1 MINERN
7 EGKYEIK
14 KENKTYHLST
24 SIIDNKIKFVCEDF
38 SKNQLFKGE
47 FNNNEL
53 RKMRQYFK
61 YNNLDQIQMNFI
73 DIIKKQRVNIVPSLS
88 IIFFFNDE
96 KVVLPLRKI
105 ISNNNAYGGNQLN
118 NQNNIFPQSFNRGF
132 LRNHPVRFNQN
143 AQLSNGNN
151 NAFNNNHQNN
161 IDYQKQISLLNKD
174 MNELKNLNEE
184 ITEINHFLEKENGQL
199 EAQVEQ
205 LTINNDILLNQSQ
218 RLNEKKIKDLE
229 KSLENKEKDLVVKNM
244 KISELNTKIQQLENL
259 INTNN
264 NQDLINELLKKLELK
279 EKEIKEIKSRYPL
292 ELSKGEKLMS
302 IIFQSH
308 DFKFTR
314 SFLCKNTDQFT
325 KLESLLY
332 KEYPEYLENDAENYF
347 LVNGRKIYR
356 YKSLEEN
363 GIHNSDII
371 ILNKIDN

>member
-53 RKMRQYFK
+53 GKMRQYFK
-61 YNNLDQIQMNFI
+61 YNNLYQIQMNFI

-279 EKEIKEIKSRYPL
+279 EKEIQEIKSNYH
-292 ELSKGEKLMS
+292 LSRGEKIIS
-302 IIFQSH
+302 IIFSPMDQQFIQS
-308 DFKFTR
+308 FV
-314 SFLCKNTDQFT
+314 CKNTDKFE
-325 KLESLLY
+325 KLEQLLY
-332 KEYPEYLENDAENYF
+332 KEIPDYF
-347 LVNGRKIYR
+347 KNEVQYFFVVNGLRIDR
-356 YKSLEEN
+356 YKTLDEN
-363 GIHNSDII
+363 GIRNSSVIMF
-371 ILNKIDN
+371 NKVYN

>member
-14 KENKTYHLST
+14 QENKIYHLAT

-88 IIFFFNDE
+88 IIFFFNDK

-105 ISNNNAYGGNQLN
+105 ISNNNAYGNNQLI
-118 NQNNIFPQSFNRGF
+118 NQNNIFPQSFNQGF
-132 LRNHPVRFNQN
+132 LRNHPMNFNQN

-244 KISELNTKIQQLENL
+244 KISELNAKIQQLENL

-279 EKEIKEIKSRYPL
+279 EKEIQEIKSNYH
-292 ELSKGEKLMS
+292 LSRGEKIIS
-302 IIFQSH
+302 IIFSPMDQQFIQS
-308 DFKFTR
+308 FV
-314 SFLCKNTDQFT
+314 CKNTDKFE
-325 KLESLLY
+325 KLEQLLY
-332 KEYPEYLENDAENYF
+332 KEIPDYF
-347 LVNGRKIYR
+347 KNEVQYFFVVNGLRIDR
-356 YKSLEEN
+356 YKTLDEN
-363 GIHNSDII
+363 GIRNSSVIMF
-371 ILNKIDN
+371 NKVYN

>member
-14 KENKTYHLST
+14 QENKIYHLAT

-199 EAQVEQ
+199 GAQVEQ

-244 KISELNTKIQQLENL
+244 KISELNAKIQQLENL

-279 EKEIKEIKSRYPL
+279 EKEIQEIKSNCH
-292 ELSKGEKLMS
+292 LSRGEKIIS
-302 IIFQSH
+302 IIFSPMDQQFVQS
-308 DFKFTR
+308 FV
-314 SFLCKNTDQFT
+314 CKNTDKFE
-325 KLESLLY
+325 KLEQLLY
-332 KEYPEYLENDAENYF
+332 KEIPDYF
-347 LVNGRKIYR
+347 KNEVQYFFVVNGLRIDR
-356 YKSLEEN
+356 YKTLDEN
-363 GIHNSDII
+363 GIRNSSVIMF
-371 ILNKIDN
+371 NKVYN

>member
-14 KENKTYHLST
+14 QENKTYHLST

-53 RKMRQYFK
+53 GKMRQYFK
-61 YNNLDQIQMNFI
+61 YNNLYQIQMNFI

-199 EAQVEQ
+199 GAQVEQ

-279 EKEIKEIKSRYPL
+279 EKEIQEIKSNYH
-292 ELSKGEKLMS
+292 LSRGEKIIS
-302 IIFQSH
+302 IIFSPMDQQFIQS
-308 DFKFTR
+308 FV
-314 SFLCKNTDQFT
+314 CKNTDKFE
-325 KLESLLY
+325 KLEQLLY
-332 KEYPEYLENDAENYF
+332 KEIPDYF
-347 LVNGRKIYR
+347 KNEVQYFFVVNGLRIDR
-356 YKSLEEN
+356 YKTLDEN
-363 GIHNSDII
+363 GIRNSSVIMF
-371 ILNKIDN
+371 NKVYN

>member
-14 KENKTYHLST
+14 QENKIYHLAT

-38 SKNQLFKGE
+38 SKSQLFKGE

-53 RKMRQYFK
+53 GKMRQYFK
-61 YNNLDQIQMNFI
+61 YNNLYQIQMNFI

-118 NQNNIFPQSFNRGF
+118 NQNNIFPQSFNQGF
-132 LRNHPVRFNQN
+132 LRNHPMNFNQN

-151 NAFNNNHQNN
+151 NAFNNNRQNN

-279 EKEIKEIKSRYPL
+279 EKEIQEIKSNYH
-292 ELSKGEKLMS
+292 LSRGEKIIS
-302 IIFQSH
+302 IIFSPMDQQFIQS
-308 DFKFTR
+308 FV
-314 SFLCKNTDQFT
+314 CKNTDKFE
-325 KLESLLY
+325 KLEQFLY
-332 KEYPEYLENDAENYF
+332 KEIPDYF
-347 LVNGRKIYR
+347 KNEVQYFFVVNGLRIDR
-356 YKSLEEN
+356 YKTLDEN
-363 GIHNSDII
+363 GIRNSSVIMF
-371 ILNKIDN
+371 NKVYN

>member
-14 KENKTYHLST
+14 QENKIYHLAT
-24 SIIDNKIKFVCEDF
+24 SIIDNKIIFVCQDF

-53 RKMRQYFK
+53 GKMRQYFK
-61 YNNLDQIQMNFI
+61 YNNLYQIQMNFI

-118 NQNNIFPQSFNRGF
+118 NQNNIFPQSFNRRF
-132 LRNHPVRFNQN
+132 LRNHPIQFNQN

-151 NAFNNNHQNN
+151 NAFNNNRQNN

-279 EKEIKEIKSRYPL
+279 EKEIQEIKSNYH
-292 ELSKGEKLMS
+292 LSRGEKIIS
-302 IIFQSH
+302 IIFSPMDQQFIQS
-308 DFKFTR
+308 FV
-314 SFLCKNTDQFT
+314 CKNTDKFE
-325 KLESLLY
+325 KLEQLLY
-332 KEYPEYLENDAENYF
+332 KEIPDYF
-347 LVNGRKIYR
+347 KNEVQYFFVVNGLRIDR
-356 YKSLEEN
+356 YKTLDEN
-363 GIHNSDII
+363 GIRNSSVIMF
-371 ILNKIDN
+371 NKVYN

>member
-14 KENKTYHLST
+14 QENKTYHLST

-61 YNNLDQIQMNFI
+61 YNNLYQIQMNFI

-199 EAQVEQ
+199 GAQVEQ

-279 EKEIKEIKSRYPL
+279 EKEIQEIKSNYH
-292 ELSKGEKLMS
+292 LSRGEKIIS
-302 IIFQSH
+302 IIFSPMDQQFIQS
-308 DFKFTR
+308 FV
-314 SFLCKNTDQFT
+314 CKNTDKFE
-325 KLESLLY
+325 KLEQLLY
-332 KEYPEYLENDAENYF
+332 KEIPDYF
-347 LVNGRKIYR
+347 KNEVQYFFVVNGLRIDR
-356 YKSLEEN
+356 YKTLDEN
-363 GIHNSDII
+363 GIRNSSVIMF
-371 ILNKIDN
+371 NKVYN

>member
-14 KENKTYHLST
+14 QENKIYHLAT

-244 KISELNTKIQQLENL
+244 KISELNAKIQQLENL

-279 EKEIKEIKSRYPL
+279 EKEIQEIKSNYH
-292 ELSKGEKLMS
+292 LSRGEKIIS
-302 IIFQSH
+302 IIFSPMDQQFVQS
-308 DFKFTR
+308 FV
-314 SFLCKNTDQFT
+314 CKNTDKFE
-325 KLESLLY
+325 KLEQLLY
-332 KEYPEYLENDAENYF
+332 KEIPDYF
-347 LVNGRKIYR
+347 KNEVQYFFVVNGLRIDR
-356 YKSLEEN
+356 YKTLDEN
-363 GIHNSDII
+363 GIRNSSVIMF
-371 ILNKIDN
+371 NKVYN

>member
-14 KENKTYHLST
+14 QENKIYHLAT

-38 SKNQLFKGE
+38 SKSQLFKGE

-53 RKMRQYFK
+53 GKMRQYFK
-61 YNNLDQIQMNFI
+61 YNNLYQIQMNFI

-118 NQNNIFPQSFNRGF
+118 NQNNIFPQSFNQGF
-132 LRNHPVRFNQN
+132 LRNHPMNFNQN

-151 NAFNNNHQNN
+151 NAFNNNRQNN

-199 EAQVEQ
+199 GAQVEQ

-244 KISELNTKIQQLENL
+244 KISELNAKIQQLENL

-279 EKEIKEIKSRYPL
+279 EKEIQEIKSNYH
-292 ELSKGEKLMS
+292 LSRGEKIIS
-302 IIFQSH
+302 IIFSPMDQQFIQS
-308 DFKFTR
+308 FV
-314 SFLCKNTDQFT
+314 CKNTDKFE
-325 KLESLLY
+325 KLEQLLY
-332 KEYPEYLENDAENYF
+332 KEIPDYF
-347 LVNGRKIYR
+347 KNEVQYFFVVNGLRIDR
-356 YKSLEEN
+356 YKTLDEN
-363 GIHNSDII
+363 GIRNSSVIMF
-371 ILNKIDN
+371 NKVYN

>member
-151 NAFNNNHQNN
+151 NAFNNNRQNN

-244 KISELNTKIQQLENL
+244 KISELNAKIQQLENL

-279 EKEIKEIKSRYPL
+279 EKEIQEIKSNYH
-292 ELSKGEKLMS
+292 LSRGEKIIS
-302 IIFQSH
+302 IIFSPMDQQFIQS
-308 DFKFTR
+308 FV
-314 SFLCKNTDQFT
+314 CKNTDKFE
-325 KLESLLY
+325 KLEQLLY
-332 KEYPEYLENDAENYF
+332 KEIPDYF
-347 LVNGRKIYR
+347 KNEVQYFFVVNGLRIDR
-356 YKSLEEN
+356 YKTLDEN
-363 GIHNSDII
+363 GIRNSSVIMF
-371 ILNKIDN
+371 NKVYN